1 MNKKGLLLLVFAIV
15 SVLSFPVFAQGNSD
29 AVTDTP
35 VVSQSSEKE
44 TISHVDFVSQLK
56 LDMNSATLKEEVSV
70 KTFVDGDTTHFYI
83 SKDASSNGVLKARY
97 LAINT
102 PESTGKIEEWGKKAS
117 SFTKEKL
124 SKAVSI
130 IVESDDDKWNID
142 STGSRTLVWVWYKES
157 DSEDYKNLNLEILQN
172 GLAIAS
178 SSANNRYGSFCV
190 SALNQAKTE
199 KLNIYSGQK
208 DPDFFYGD
216 AIELTLRDLR
226 SNIEQYNGMKV
237 AFEGVITR
245 NSNNSVYVED
255 YDAQTGMYYG
265 ISVYYGYGLT
275 GQGLEILS
283 VGNRSRIVGTVQYY
297 EAGETYQIS
306 GVQYKAMRPDDPSN
320 LKLINTG
327 NKPANQLVDAD
338 TFVNGIVE
346 IVTDDGVQKL
356 PYSKLAMNTTIRM
369 ENLYVDS
376 YYTTDNEDS
385 SSFGAMTLNCISGGV
400 PVTVRTG
407 VFTDSNRNLI
417 TGDLYLHKN
426 ISVTGLVDYFSGD
439 YQIKVITQKDIII
452 NEIGEV
458 K

>member
-1 MNKKGLLLLVFAIV
+1 M
-15 SVLSFPVFAQGNSD
+15 
-29 AVTDTP
+29 T
-35 VVSQSSEKE
+35 
-44 TISHVDFVSQLK
+44 
-56 LDMNSATLKEEVSV
+56 
-70 KTFVDGDTTHFYI
+70 
-83 SKDASSNGVLKARY
+83 
-97 LAINT
+97 
-102 PESTGKIEEWGKKAS
+102 
-117 SFTKEKL
+117 
-124 SKAVSI
+124 
-130 IVESDDDKWNID
+130 
-142 STGSRTLVWVWYKES
+142 
-157 DSEDYKNLNLEILQN
+157 
-172 GLAIAS
+172 
-178 SSANNRYGSFCV
+178 
-190 SALNQAKTE
+190 
-199 KLNIYSGQK
+199 
-208 DPDFFYGD
+208 
-216 AIELTLRDLR
+216 
-226 SNIEQYNGMKV
+226 
-237 AFEGVITR
+237 
-245 NSNNSVYVED
+245 
-255 YDAQTGMYYG
+255 
-265 ISVYYGYGLT
+265 VYYGFGLN
-275 GQGLEILS
+275 GEGLDILT
-283 VGNRSRIVGTVQYY
+283 VGNYSRIVGTVQYY